1 MATLRGAGLAAGG
14 DAAADEAL
22 HCAFA
27 ASAFML
33 YAF

>member
-1 MATLRGAGLAAGG
+1 MATLRSAGLAAG

-22 HCAFA
+22 DSAFA

-33 YAF
+33 YEF